1 MPGTLIC
8 SNRSA
13 TANNRRPPADAVPR
27 LGAPERQQ
35 PMGRIGTALASA
47 GILFA
52 GLALGFGP
60 AAGPAVA
67 KDLTDRSV
75 PAQAPQVSG
84 ALQASGAPQVS
95 QPAPAS
101 QSAPAGLVLSTAD
114 VTVDKG
120 DTLAKLL
127 AAQGVPPDNRRAVL
141 AAISDIF
148 DPASLQAGSRLRL
161 TFAPATAANAGGNV
175 TSGGAALGA
184 HAGGAGTSSSG
195 ASAVPT
201 RLVETVELMSG
212 DTTSLT
218 VHIDAARPVSDQDI
232 AHALR
237 GHSAGQL
244 SKASIWTANRQ
255 PDAGAADQRQT
266 ASAVPEDDGQ
276 FTVRH
281 VTGSVGKNLRTALLA
296 EELPSPLADEIILGF
311 KAGPGQR
318 PTLHDTA
325 TFEVIYEGVQ
335 RDGKL
340 DEPQLRY
347 AMLDDGGKTRRIYR
361 YQTDD
366 QTTTLMQAD
375 GHGVALLDLGKPLQI
390 DARITSPFGW
400 RIHPVFGDR
409 RFHEGVDFG
418 APTGTPVV
426 AASDGVVEDIGWRGN
441 YGKYIRLRRDGH
453 LATAYAHL
461 SGFARGL
468 QRGSAVKRGDIIAYV
483 GRSGVATGPHLYYE
497 VLVDGKR
504 IDPMKTPSVPVNLTG
519 QQLAEFQRYVETTPE
534 E

>member
-1 MPGTLIC
+1 M
-8 SNRSA
+8 
-13 TANNRRPPADAVPR
+13 
-27 LGAPERQQ
+27 
-35 PMGRIGTALASA
+35 
-47 GILFA
+47 
-52 GLALGFGP
+52 
-60 AAGPAVA
+60 
-67 KDLTDRSV
+67 
-75 PAQAPQVSG
+75 
-84 ALQASGAPQVS
+84 
-95 QPAPAS
+95 
-101 QSAPAGLVLSTAD
+101 LSTAD

-120 DTLAKLL
+120 DTLARLL
-127 AAQGVPPDNRRAVL
+127 AAQGVPADNRRAVL

-148 DPASLQAGSRLRL
+148 DPASLQPGSRLRL
-161 TFAPATAANAGGNV
+161 TFAPPPADAAGTPTAAPA
-175 TSGGAALGA
+175 
-184 HAGGAGTSSSG
+184 
-195 ASAVPT
+195 
-201 RLVETVELMSG
+201 RLVQTVELMSG
-212 DTTSLT
+212 DSTSIT
-218 VHIDAARPVSDQDI
+218 VHIDAPRPVSEQDI

-237 GHSAGQL
+237 GHGAGQP
-244 SKASIWTANRQ
+244 SAEQSSSGQPSAQPSPGQPAKASIWTASHL
-255 PDAGAADQRQT
+255 PEAGTTADQRQT
-266 ASAVPEDDGQ
+266 SSLAPEDDGQ
-276 FTVRH
+276 FIVRH
-281 VTGSVGKNLRTALLA
+281 VAGTVGKNLRTALLA
-296 EELPSPLADEIILGF
+296 EELPPSLVDEIMLGF

-318 PTLHDTA
+318 PALHGTA
-325 TFEVIYEGVQ
+325 SFDVIYEGVQ

-366 QTTTLMQAD
+366 QTTTLMQDD

-426 AASDGVVEDIGWRGN
+426 AASDGVIEDIGWRGN
-441 YGKYIRLRRDGH
+441 YGKYIRLRHDGR

-468 QRGSAVKRGDIIAYV
+468 QRGSTVKRGDVIAYV

-497 VLVDGKR
+497 VLVDGKQ
-504 IDPMKTPSVPVNLTG
+504 IDPLKPTAVPVNLTG

>member
-1 MPGTLIC
+1 MQETMVC
-8 SNRSA
+8 SNRSVRA
-13 TANNRRPPADAVPR
+13 SHHHHIVRCAPYSVAQDRRPAIRDRIKSAFVSAAFLLAGFASL
-27 LGAPERQQ
+27 LGLSVE
-35 PMGRIGTALASA
+35 
-47 GILFA
+47 
-52 GLALGFGP
+52 P
-60 AAGPAVA
+60 AAAR
-67 KDLTDRSV
+67 DLADRSANTQPSV
-75 PAQAPQVSG
+75 SRPPAQAPQ
-84 ALQASGAPQVS
+84 
-95 QPAPAS
+95 
-101 QSAPAGLVLSTAD
+101 SAPAAAGLVVSTAD

-127 AAQGVPPDNRRAVL
+127 AAQGVPADNRRAVL

-148 DPASLQAGSRLRL
+148 DPASLQPGSRLRL
-161 TFAPATAANAGGNV
+161 TFAPPAADAAGAP
-175 TSGGAALGA
+175 AAA
-184 HAGGAGTSSSG
+184 PA
-195 ASAVPT
+195 
-201 RLVETVELMSG
+201 RLVQTVELMSG
-212 DTTSLT
+212 DTTSIT
-218 VHIDAARPVSDQDI
+218 VHIDAPRQVSEQDI

-237 GHSAGQL
+237 GHSAGQPPAAQV
-244 SKASIWTANRQ
+244 SAGKPAKASIWTANRQ
-255 PDAGAADQRQT
+255 PAAGGAGDQQQ
-266 ASAVPEDDGQ
+266 ASSLSPGLAPADDGQ
-276 FTVRH
+276 FIVRH
-281 VTGSVGKNLRTALLA
+281 VTGTVGKNLRTALLA
-296 EELPSPLADEIILGF
+296 EELPPSLVDEIMLGF
-311 KAGPGQR
+311 KTGPGQR
-318 PTLHDTA
+318 PALHGTA
-325 TFEVIYEGVQ
+325 SFDVIYEGVQ
-335 RDGKL
+335 RAGRL

-366 QTTTLMQAD
+366 QTTTLMQDD

-441 YGKYIRLRRDGH
+441 YGKYIRLRHDGR

-468 QRGSAVKRGDIIAYV
+468 QRGSTVKRGDVIAYV

-497 VLVDGKR
+497 VLVDGKQ
-504 IDPMKTPSVPVNLTG
+504 IDPLKPTAVPVSLTG